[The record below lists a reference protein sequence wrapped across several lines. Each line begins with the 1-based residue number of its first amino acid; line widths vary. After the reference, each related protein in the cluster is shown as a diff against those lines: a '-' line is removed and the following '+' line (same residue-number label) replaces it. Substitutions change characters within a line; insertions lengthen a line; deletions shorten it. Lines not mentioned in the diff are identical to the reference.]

1 MKSFSYQHFV
11 IEIKIV
17 SIDPKT
23 LKIDSKS
30 PEKPTAKQESAIG
43 ALATANQNI
52 IDLIARRYSS
62 PSDTLKNAMA
72 NSTAIANARKSAS
85 NEAALP
91 TVPAPEKP
99 VEPSTPTTPSSPS
112 AMLNKFTPGN
122 IFKNFF
128 K

>member
-1 MKSFSYQHFV
+1 LKL
-11 IEIKIV
+11 KTV
-17 SIDPKT
+17 SIDPKNT
-23 LKIDSKS
+23 LAVHSKS

-72 NSTAIANARKSAS
+72 NSTAIANARKNSS
-85 NEAALP
+85 NEA
-91 TVPAPEKP
+91 TVAAPAPAPATEKL
-99 VEPSTPTTPSSPS
+99 VEPTTPTTPSSPS
-112 AMLNKFTPGN
+112 AMLNKFAPGN